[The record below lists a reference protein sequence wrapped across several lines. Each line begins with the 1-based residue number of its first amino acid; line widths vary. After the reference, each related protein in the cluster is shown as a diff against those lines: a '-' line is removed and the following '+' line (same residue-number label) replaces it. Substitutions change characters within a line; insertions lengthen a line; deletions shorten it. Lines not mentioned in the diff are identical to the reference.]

1 MRFVYRPSYGRSLKR
16 LDPKTKS
23 EVTETVCQIIDF
35 YSKGIGTPGLGI
47 KNLRGSYWEG
57 RAGLKMRVLFKFT
70 HDFLEFV
77 LAGNHDDI
85 KRFLSRL

>member
-1 MRFVYRPSYGRSLKR
+1 MRFVYKPSYKRSLKR

-35 YSKGIGTPGLGI
+35 YSKGVGTPGLGI
-47 KNLRGSYWEG
+47 KNLRHHYWEG
-57 RAGLKMRVLFKFT
+57 RSGLRMRVLFKFT
-70 HDFLEFV
+70 RDIIEFV

-85 KRFLSRL
+85 RRFLNRL